1 MYDEDALYMMKV
13 FNKALGK
20 QFSGNFG
27 FTEILENFHLS
38 FSFIYV
44 IDTESS
50 FLRLFFSL

>member
-1 MYDEDALYMMKV
+1 MMKV

-27 FTEILENFHLS
+27 FAEILEIFHLS